1 MTGKQTQ
8 WLDYLPSPVLAV
20 RATCHFCAAA
30 MQDGS
35 LNVYSHTGRRYVHSR
50 LERLFKG
57 SLHWYQDH
65 ANYQPWGSV
74 LLHGCQQTLFVGHHF
89 GWRIIFVV
97 NISCK

>member
-35 LNVYSHTGRRYVHSR
+35 LNVYSHTGRRYVHFR
-50 LERLFKG
+50 LWKNFKTPYIGTRIMPTINLGAPCSFMDANKHSLLVITSAGVLF
-57 SLHWYQDH
+57 SW
-65 ANYQPWGSV
+65 
-74 LLHGCQQTLFVGHHF
+74 
-89 GWRIIFVV
+89 
-97 NISCK
+97 